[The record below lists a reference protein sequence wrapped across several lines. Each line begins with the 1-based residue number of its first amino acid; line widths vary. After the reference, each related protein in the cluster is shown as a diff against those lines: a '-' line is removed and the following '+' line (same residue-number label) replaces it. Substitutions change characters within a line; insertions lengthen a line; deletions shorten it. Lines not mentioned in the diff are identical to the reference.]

1 MPGSLREVQMWIA
14 AAMSMGSSSE
24 PTLIVIVSNA
34 LSVSFQSRDPQVG
47 QKAHLRRLPLS
58 AARIQYFGAP
68 RVTRRPAR
76 GTSSDTPKAEADC
89 FWHSRQW
96 QT

>member
-1 MPGSLREVQMWIA
+1 MPGNFREVQMWIA
-14 AAMSMGSSSE
+14 AEMSTGSSSD
-24 PTLIVIVSNA
+24 PTLIMTVSDP
-34 LSVSFQSRDPQVG
+34 LSVSCQSRDPQAG

-76 GTSSDTPKAEADC
+76 GTSSDMPKAEADC